1 MQFPEY
7 GGNAFTQSA
16 KRCEGSVNSRQT
28 CFIAVCAL
36 SVLIPRSGRTQDPGP
51 PGPSAPRTYAFSGI
65 VTDPA
70 REPISNAELIVL
82 TPGGPGRSTTTD
94 SRGHFNLGE
103 FSPGRL
109 SFRIRRLGY
118 EPRVMDVQIGS
129 GGQNTSIE
137 IALTIIPEELA
148 KVFVTGAPGR
158 LSEFFE
164 RRQTRGAFGRF
175 LDQEQIRKQGPLLAS
190 ELFRNVPGVSV
201 KTNPSGGNAI
211 RIRNCQPMV
220 LIDGQRSPGAELD
233 EIVSPGDIAAIEFY
247 PSSAGVP
254 AQYLERGNRLCG
266 LILVWTKNQ

>member
-1 MQFPEY
+1 M
-7 GGNAFTQSA
+7 
-16 KRCEGSVNSRQT
+16 NSRQT
-28 CFIAVCAL
+28 CFAVCAL
-36 SVLIPRSGRTQDPGP
+36 SVLIPRIERAQDPGSP
-51 PGPSAPRTYAFSGI
+51 DARAPRTYAFSGT
-65 VTDPA
+65 VTDPS
-70 REPISNAELIVL
+70 REPIINAELVVL
-82 TPGGPGRSTTTD
+82 TPGGAGRATTTD
-94 SRGHFNLGE
+94 SRGYFNLGE
-103 FSPGRL
+103 FTAGRL
-109 SFRIRRLGY
+109 SFRVRRLGY
-118 EPRVMDVQIGS
+118 EPRVMDVEIGS

-158 LSEFFE
+158 LNEFFE

-175 LDQEQIRKQGPLLAS
+175 LDQEQIRKQGPILAS